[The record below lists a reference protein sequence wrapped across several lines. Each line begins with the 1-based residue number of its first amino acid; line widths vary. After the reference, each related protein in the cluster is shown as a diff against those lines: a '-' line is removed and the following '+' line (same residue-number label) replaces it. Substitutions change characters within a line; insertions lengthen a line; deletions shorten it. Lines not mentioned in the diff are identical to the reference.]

1 MPTVRTTT
9 RFPSNLVSVRDL
21 TSDHV
26 HALFQTAEDLRGMSH
41 RERRHILDGTIL
53 GIMFFQ
59 PSTRTRLGFEAAA
72 MRLGGQVLGF
82 ADPATTRAVEFTAET
97 LEDTAKVVG
106 NLCDIAV
113 MRHFVPGSARRAA
126 AVCSVPLING
136 GDGSNEHPTQALSD
150 VWLMSRRLGGLHGA
164 VIGIVGDPGTRV
176 FRSLLLLLAG
186 MGVGKIL
193 FLVPPVLPFGL
204 VGGTDFVHTSLPE
217 DLHKALNRH
226 GVGMEFRSTID
237 ELLEECDAIEMMPV
251 DIPSLEA
258 DPKSLQKHGHATP
271 ERFRMTAEK
280 IDRTGSKALI
290 LHPGPR
296 SDELHS
302 DTDGLDNSLYFEQA
316 SESVYLRMAVMT
328 SLLRESVSGQ

>member
-1 MPTVRTTT
+1 VPTVSTPA
-9 RFPSNLVSVRDL
+9 RFPSDLVSVRDL

-26 HALFQTAEDLRGMSH
+26 RALFQTAEELRGMPH
-41 RERRHILDGTIL
+41 RERRHILDGTVL
-53 GIMFFQ
+53 GVMFFQ

-82 ADPATTRAVEFTAET
+82 ADAATTRAVEFTAET

-113 MRHFVPGSARRAA
+113 MRHFMPGSARRAA
-126 AVCSVPLING
+126 AACSVPLING

-150 VWLMSRRLGGLHGA
+150 VWLMSRRLGGLQGA
-164 VIGIVGDPGTRV
+164 IIGIVGDPGTRV

-186 MGVGKIL
+186 MGVGRIL

-204 VGGTDFVHTSLPE
+204 AGGTNFVHTSLPK
-217 DLHKALNRH
+217 DLHKALSHH
-226 GVGMEFRSTID
+226 GVGLEFRSTID

-258 DPKSLQKHGHATP
+258 DPKSLQKDGHATP

-280 IDRTGSKALI
+280 IDRTGSKALV

-296 SDELHS
+296 SDELHP

-316 SESVYLRMAVMT
+316 SESVYLRMAVMA
-328 SLLRESVSGQ
+328 SLLRESI